1 VDSPPRSIDV
11 DLPDPLP
18 VQTNELALIEVHFA
32 QLIAAMIEAEIAETE
47 PA

>member
-1 VDSPPRSIDV
+1 MDRQPRFVDI

-18 VQTNELALIEVHFA
+18 VLDDELALIEAHFA

>member
-1 VDSPPRSIDV
+1 MDNPPRSIDI

-18 VQTNELALIEVHFA
+18 IQTRELALIEAHFA
-32 QLIAAMIEAEIAETE
+32 ELIAAMIETEIAETE

>member
-1 VDSPPRSIDV
+1 VDSPPRTIEI

-18 VQTNELALIEVHFA
+18 IQASELALIEAHFA
-32 QLIAAMIEAEIAETE
+32 QLIAAMIEAEIAKTE

>member
-1 VDSPPRSIDV
+1 MDSRPGLVEI

-18 VQTNELALIEVHFA
+18 IQTNELALIEAHFS